1 MKAAWLAAGTLAV
14 LIAAAPAAR
23 ADDEQPPPR
32 ISTHATAHKRIP
44 NTVADITLGI
54 EASGADVAAVTRTLG
69 ERSTA
74 LMAFLRKPGIDRL
87 ETTGVAVQTRRHVR
101 PDGHEVDDGFV
112 GRVGVTFRCAAGDA
126 GGEISGGLSH
136 GANTLDNAAFSPAD
150 AEVEAAR
157 RDLALTA
164 TRMALDEARAVA
176 GAAGVQVA
184 GVQTIDVDPEGSVT
198 PRPMNMT
205 PRLAA
210 APMGAP
216 PPIATA
222 SGSQDISVT
231 VNVTVTLAVAH

>member
-1 MKAAWLAAGTLAV
+1 MNARWLAAGMLAT
-14 LIAAAPAAR
+14 LIAAAPGAR

-32 ISTHATAHKRIP
+32 IATHATAHKRIA

-54 EASGADVAAVTRTLG
+54 EASGTDVATVTRILG

-74 LMAFLRKPGIDRL
+74 LMAFLRKPGIERL
-87 ETTGVAVQTRRHVR
+87 ETTGLAVQTRRHVR
-101 PDGHEVDDGFV
+101 PDGREVDDGFV
-112 GRVGVTFRCAAGDA
+112 GRIGVTFRCAAAEA
-126 GGEISGGLSH
+126 GAEISGGLSH
-136 GANTLDNAAFSPAD
+136 GANTLDSAVFSPGD

-184 GVQTIDVDPEGSVT
+184 GVQTIDVDPQGSVI
-198 PRPMNMT
+198 PRPMNMMA
-205 PRLAA
+205 RLAA

-222 SGSQDISVT
+222 SGGQDISVT
-231 VNVTVTLAVAH
+231 VNVTVTLAAAH